1 MSRPNPEGAPLS
13 SIHEVKPHTFIFEK
27 HDALPGFLCDNMIER
42 FEAATDEQYL
52 GRIGQQMQEDRSIKK
67 STDLVV
73 SGKEHWQDVDNNLF
87 RSLGMALKEF
97 REVAVAHSDSMPA
110 FHALSYQYFI
120 KDQAEDGFRVLERL
134 AAALPASDRYG
145 PYETHVLKWTGTLLG
160 YSLLAGGSPPPREAV
175 DRLVGQVRS
184 RGPQATKICNDEYAA
199 VRRLAERTADARA
212 RADLRTYAKF
222 DFDAVEQ
229 YLRAGM
235 KN

>member
-1 MSRPNPEGAPLS
+1 MRAHSQRRRGAQAGVTLIELTVTSASLSVILGGVLMLMMSSRGAVEVATLQSQFLDAQRLAPDEPEAKLAY
-13 SIHEVKPHTFIFEK
+13 
-27 HDALPGFLCDNMIER
+27 ALVLL
-42 FEAATDEQYL
+42 YH
-52 GRIGQQMQEDRSIKK
+52 GRTSA
-67 STDLVV
+67 S
-73 SGKEHWQDVDNNLF
+73 
-87 RSLGMALKEF
+87 LKEF